1 MKSLETQVLELH
13 DSLQQQTTQNSTLS
27 ISISQYLNKN
37 NDLEMRVKSN
47 DDTIANYL
55 NIIKTLT
62 SEKDTVLEELQ
73 ELQKVS
79 LLLSSSSSLLLS
91 LSLLSSSSLLLLS
104 SSSLSS
110 LSLRW
115 YYDHIISNN
124 ISDNS
129 IIIMID
135 AFDVILFPRY

>member
-62 SEKDTVLEELQ
+62 SEKDTVFEELQ

-79 LLLSSSSSLLLS
+79 SSSSSSS
-91 LSLLSSSSLLLLS
+91 LSLLSS
-104 SSSLSS
+104 LSS
-110 LSLRW
+110 L
-115 YYDHIISNN
+115 
-124 ISDNS
+124 
-129 IIIMID
+129 
-135 AFDVILFPRY
+135 